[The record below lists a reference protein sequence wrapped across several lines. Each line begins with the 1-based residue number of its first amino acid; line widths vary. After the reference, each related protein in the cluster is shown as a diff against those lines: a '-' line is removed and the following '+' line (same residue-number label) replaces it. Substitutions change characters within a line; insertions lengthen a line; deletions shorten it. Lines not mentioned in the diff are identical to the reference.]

1 MQHGGTGTWMQVP
14 LSPLRCARLLPSHGG
29 LQPVCEPTRLWVGTV
44 GPGRGRVP
52 GEGQLGLVP

>member
-1 MQHGGTGTWMQVP
+1 MPEP

-29 LQPVCEPTRLWVGTV
+29 LQPVWEPTRLWVGAV
-44 GPGRGRVP
+44 GPGRGWVP